1 MSSECGLCGKRSGM
15 LYVDGLCQTCYE
27 STPRPRLEEGDTLRV
42 KSNGMIGVVI
52 GYDGGGA
59 RFVDK
64 EWQEHWAAWWNVEKV
79 ESPDKEEPLS
89 DLLMPPCP
97 PTKIGSVLDEASR
110 TINGERQDQYGKPE
124 DCFALIANYW
134 TTYLG
139 SRGYL
144 QEGQIGLHKEDVAML
159 MVLFKI
165 AREAHSHKRDNI
177 VDLCGYAGIYGDM
190 VRKP

>member
-1 MSSECGLCGKRSGM
+1 MECGMCGFECDGSLRHNSLPLCVGCFEKVKEAEDKNGRPYICVRCGRVVRQINGK
-15 LYVDGLCQTCYE
+15 GLCADC
-27 STPRPRLEEGDTLRV
+27 SD
-42 KSNGMIGVVI
+42 
-52 GYDGGGA
+52 
-59 RFVDK
+59 
-64 EWQEHWAAWWNVEKV
+64 EK
-79 ESPDKEEPLS
+79 PLS

-139 SRGYL
+139 SRGFL

-177 VDLCGYAGIYGDM
+177 VDLCGYAGIYSDM
-190 VRKP
+190 VSKP